1 MGLRLTATPL
11 ATGVILLLLAL
22 PLAVDAQPPAKV
34 PRIGVLL
41 PGSPSTTVSPVPFVV
56 EGLRALGY
64 VEGRTIAL
72 AYRYAEGDLDRLSG
86 LAAELT
92 RLPVDVIL
100 ADGVASALAAKQAT
114 TKIPIVFARATDPV
128 GRGLVASLARPGGNI
143 TGVSFDG
150 GPEIFGKRLE
160 LLKAAVPT
168 VSRVAM
174 LMGQVRTPTYEAVEK
189 ECERAARGL
198 GLTLRYFYVRR
209 AEEFPERVFPAITSD
224 ARAIDALHAGGP
236 VAGQS
241 RRQIADFALQ
251 HRLPTMGVNRN
262 HAEAG
267 SLLSYGPTGR
277 EIQQRVASLVDKILK
292 GAQPADLPI
301 EQPSSN
307 CAGNGRC

>member
-1 MGLRLTATPL
+1 M
-11 ATGVILLLLAL
+11 VL
-22 PLAVDAQPPAKV
+22 PAPWLPSKRPP
-34 PRIGVLL
+34 R
-41 PGSPSTTVSPVPFVV
+41 SPF
-56 EGLRALGY
+56 
-64 VEGRTIAL
+64 
-72 AYRYAEGDLDRLSG
+72 
-86 LAAELT
+86 
-92 RLPVDVIL
+92 
-100 ADGVASALAAKQAT
+100 
-114 TKIPIVFARATDPV
+114 VFARATDPV

-267 SLLSYGPTGR
+267 SLLSYGPTWR
-277 EIQQRVASLVDKILK
+277 EIQQRVASLVDKILR
-292 GAQPADLPI
+292 GAKSADLPV
-301 EQPSSN
+301 EQPTKFELVINLRTAKTLGITIPPSVLLR
-307 CAGNGRC
+307 ADQVIEP